1 MEKLILLLHLI
12 FFWKKKGNASEI
24 GIFSRNYTYYS
35 LKHQLKLLSMKCH
48 TCHEMPAECS
58 SDNYNCT
65 SHTNAKRRNPKF
77 NKLLEPLRGSLE
89 IPAYAPLRSI
99 CNACYQRA
107 KRLTSDPHYASVSI
121 PAEPINPEP
130 LSDIFE
136 RVKESV
142 PAVRSQFLRLCL
154 TLGYTDS
161 QINAHVRDSSMRKQL
176 QRLEQH
182 DPSQSVKQ
190 RSQDRDIWNF
200 WISNARPESN
210 RVVLSK
216 DYITG
221 ETSKETVLYVREPY
235 LALWS
240 AFCRTHTA
248 ISYPQFCDK
257 RPAHVKSCPNNPRCR
272 CRWHMQIALIL
283 PAYIRLVGL
292 RRFQLTRLSDHLPLI
307 LCRDPSYNC
316 FFGH

>member
-1 MEKLILLLHLI
+1 
-12 FFWKKKGNASEI
+12 
-24 GIFSRNYTYYS
+24 
-35 LKHQLKLLSMKCH
+35 MKCH

-161 QINAHVRDSSMRKQL
+161 QINAHVRDSSMRKL

-221 ETSKETVLYVREPY
+221 ETSKETALHVREPY

-248 ISYPQFCDK
+248 ISYAQFCDK

-292 RRFQLTRLSDHLPLI
+292 RRFS
-307 LCRDPSYNC
+307 
-316 FFGH
+316 

>member
-1 MEKLILLLHLI
+1 
-12 FFWKKKGNASEI
+12 
-24 GIFSRNYTYYS
+24 
-35 LKHQLKLLSMKCH
+35 MKCH

-65 SHTNAKRRNPKF
+65 SHTNAKRWNPKF

-130 LSDIFE
+130 RSDIFE

-142 PAVRSQFLRLCL
+142 PAVRSQFLRLCF
-154 TLGYTDS
+154 TPGYTDS

-210 RVVLSK
+210 R
-216 DYITG
+216 G
-221 ETSKETVLYVREPY
+221 
-235 LALWS
+235 
-240 AFCRTHTA
+240 
-248 ISYPQFCDK
+248 PQQRLHNRQDK
-257 RPAHVKSCPNNPRCR
+257 
-272 CRWHMQIALIL
+272 
-283 PAYIRLVGL
+283 
-292 RRFQLTRLSDHLPLI
+292 
-307 LCRDPSYNC
+307 
-316 FFGH
+316 